1 MKKTILLAGAA
12 LLALGGTAIAQDNP
26 AAPGTDPMQQT
37 QPPAAEAP
45 APDAGAAPTAPAP
58 ADASTTAPT
67 TATEGAAA
75 TTTDASTAGT
85 TATGSASANVQ
96 ADWAKYDPENKGSL
110 TPLQFGKWIMA
121 SRGQDMSAQVDKTV
135 HSKAADLPAVKV
147 LNATATEFSKADTD
161 KDRKIS
167 PAELTAYLSA

>member
-12 LLALGGTAIAQDNP
+12 LFSLGGTAIAQADP
-26 AAPGTDPMQQT
+26 AAPAADPMQQT

-45 APDAGAAPTAPAP
+45 APDVGAAPAVPEPT
-58 ADASTTAPT
+58 TTAPT
-67 TATEGAAA
+67 TAAEGA
-75 TTTDASTAGT
+75 T
-85 TATGSASANVQ
+85 ASANVQ

-161 KDRKIS
+161 KDHKVS
-167 PAELTAYLSA
+167 QAELTAYLSA